1 MERGAA
7 PDNGAAVERREAPP
21 PSHGGGTPRKRSGR
35 ADRKACPKGVS
46 QTPWRLP
53 ALHPL
58 ASRGKE
64 KGEGRARVH
73 KNRAGGAL
81 GDRLVCKLRVCWANY
96 QHYCIESARPVRS
109 ALICSPRWR
118 PVSAST
124 APLWLAS
131 TIACAPRPIVAPAPP
146 AP

>member
-7 PDNGAAVERREAPP
+7 PNNGVAVERREAPP

-58 ASRGKE
+58 AQRGKE
-64 KGEGRARVH
+64 KGEGRARVD
-73 KNRAGGAL
+73 KNGAGGAL
-81 GDRLVCKLRVCWANY
+81 V
-96 QHYCIESARPVRS
+96 S
-109 ALICSPRWR
+109 ALRFNQTRSDSSRLLGFDVR
-118 PVSAST
+118 GLDHL
-124 APLWLAS
+124 APFLGFVGKELAEPGWCQRKR
-131 TIACAPRPIVAPAPP
+131 CAAQLGEARNQFGIGD
-146 AP
+146 